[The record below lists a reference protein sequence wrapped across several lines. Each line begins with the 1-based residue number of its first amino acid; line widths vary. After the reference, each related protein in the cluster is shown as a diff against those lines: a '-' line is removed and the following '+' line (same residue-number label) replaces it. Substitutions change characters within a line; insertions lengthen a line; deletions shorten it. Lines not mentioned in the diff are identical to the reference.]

1 VRNLPPT
8 TILLELGRRMLWNDK
23 LEHQLALWSTFA
35 LRAAPALRGMLGSR
49 GAKALRVALALR
61 SVIVLPK
68 YASPL
73 IYRRSVTQVWNVLY

>member
-1 VRNLPPT
+1 MRNLPPT
-8 TILLELGRRMLWNDK
+8 TILLELGRRMLLNDK
-23 LEHQLALWSTFA
+23 LEHQFALWSTFA
-35 LRAAPALRGMLGSR
+35 LRAALALRGMLGSR